1 MSCVICNFTIENTH
15 TASAPCCAAVFHT
28 ACFVSHMP
36 IAWTSTTVGLACPV
50 CYVVIRSS
58 CQPYVATADPDP
70 VEPVLPEYVASVR
83 RLRKAVAV
91 QRKAAAAF
99 QPVRVSAQKAFK
111 AQTAP
116 LIASL
121 KAMKREA
128 LIALKLTPEF
138 RATVSAQR
146 QTTVLINHIKN
157 SFSLS
162 SYLMERFGLYRS
174 LWKTRQKWKIRRAF
188 RIRL

>member
-1 MSCVICNFTIENTH
+1 MYT
-15 TASAPCCAAVFHT
+15 P
-28 ACFVSHMP
+28 
-36 IAWTSTTVGLACPV
+36 
-50 CYVVIRSS
+50 
-58 CQPYVATADPDP
+58 TADPEP
-70 VEPVLPEYVASVR
+70 AEPVLPEYVESVR
-83 RLRKAVAV
+83 RLRKAVIV

-99 QPVRVSAQKAFK
+99 QPVRIAAQKAFK

-128 LIALKLTPEF
+128 LTAMKLTPEF